1 MMYVEPEEEYAEEEG
16 ESWVRKY
23 IRERTWADKILK
35 E

>member
-1 MMYVEPEEEYAEEEG
+1 MTYDEPEEEVVE

-35 E
+35 ESE